1 MKILV
6 ATEKPFAPV
15 AIRQMREVIEAAGF
29 RMELLENYKKPE
41 EFAGAVTDADAV
53 IVRSDMVTSGIL
65 DSARQLKIVVRA
77 GAGYDNL
84 DLQACTDHN
93 VIAMN
98 TPGQNSNAVAELAF
112 GMMVYGARGGFDGKS
127 GSELMGK
134 TLGLH
139 AFGAVGRCMARI
151 AAGFGMKV
159 CAFDPFVDAKVISE
173 AGVTRVTTL
182 EELYS
187 GCQYVSLHIPANEKT
202 KGSIGERLLSL
213 MPQGA
218 VLVNTARKEVINEAE
233 LVAVMEKRSDMKY
246 LSDVAPDNAE
256 LFAQKFAGRFF
267 FTPKKM
273 GAQTEEANINA
284 GVAAARQIVSFF
296 ATGNETFRVNKAK

>member
-1 MKILV
+1 MI
-6 ATEKPFAPV
+6 A
-15 AIRQMREVIEAAGF
+15 
-29 RMELLENYKKPE
+29 LLEKYKTPQE
-41 EFAGAVTDADAV
+41 LHAAVADADAM
-53 IVRSDMVTSGIL
+53 IVRSDIVDAAVI
-65 DSARQLKIVVRA
+65 AAAPKLKIVVRA

-84 DLQACTDHN
+84 DLSACTAGN
-93 VIAMN
+93 VVAMN

-112 GMMVYGARGGFDGKS
+112 GMMVYAARGGFDGKS

-159 CAFDPFVDAKVISE
+159 FAFDPFVESKSISE
-173 AGVTRVTTL
+173 TGVTPVATL

-202 KGSIGERLLSL
+202 KGSIGEKLLSL

-233 LVAVMEKRSDMKY
+233 LASVMEKRIDMKY
-246 LSDVAPDNAE
+246 LSDVTPDNAG
-256 LFAQKFAGRFF
+256 LFEQKFAGRYF

-296 ATGNETFRVNKAK
+296 ATGDETLRVNKTK